1 MMGLAQCFTDLVAAS
16 PAILLLIIIDSE
28 EVTPACIVLH
38 PSVVKLV
45 GAAVDVILEPSEL
58 HLSALITTARA
69 GGGVDHNPGQQCGPG
84 GC

>member
-28 EVTPACIVLH
+28 EVTPACIVLNA
-38 PSVVKLV
+38 SMVELV

-58 HLSALITTARA
+58 HLGTLITAARA
-69 GGGVDHNPGQQCGPG
+69 GGSGDHDPGQQGGP
-84 GC
+84 